1 MATETQER
9 TDTAANRAERA
20 TKADLAKFATKADIA
35 ELSAKIGKCGHEIDS
50 IQGELNQIK
59 WLLGA
64 MFVLIIA
71 TFGAIFAIALQI

>member
-9 TDTAANRAERA
+9 TDAAGKVEWA
-20 TKADLAKFATKADIA
+20 TKADLAKLATKADVA

-50 IQGELNQIK
+50 IQAELNQIR

-64 MFVLIIA
+64 IFVLLLA
-71 TFGAIFAIALQI
+71 LYGAIFAIALQI